1 MVRQWKPLMR
11 MNNKVMMTI
20 NPEPVHLE
28 FDELVHD
35 LTVLAY
41 EYENLTEILM
51 MSKSEFKVWIR
62 RRVAHY
68 RSWNFEGQESP
79 YSLMEEQQI
88 QYDAIKEAIKA
99 KVLKHFPEFES
110 EAQMPEQF
118 QEEYA

>member
-1 MVRQWKPLMR
+1 MR

-35 LTVLAY
+35 LAVLAY
-41 EYENLTEILM
+41 EYKNLNEILM

-68 RSWNFEGQESP
+68 RAHGGPRWCLDCRVFRRDHRGHARLAGDRGIPSGGDGGTHCAGDSGGLLTAFG
-79 YSLMEEQQI
+79 
-88 QYDAIKEAIKA
+88 
-99 KVLKHFPEFES
+99 
-110 EAQMPEQF
+110 
-118 QEEYA
+118 